1 MKAVE
6 IQAFG
11 SPEGLAV
18 IDLPDPSPADGQVL
32 IATEAIGVGGVDAVI
47 RSGAIAGYGF
57 TEGHILG
64 SEVAGT
70 MTAVGG
76 GIDTSWVG
84 QRVWAF
90 TGLGGGY
97 VEQAIAPVEEILP
110 LPANLS
116 AVDAVTLGSSGV
128 VAHFG
133 LAHARFAPGE
143 SVLVRGAAGSIGIMT
158 VQLAARGGASAVAV
172 TTSSA
177 ERGDGLRKL
186 GATHMLDRAGEG
198 GEDAPA
204 GYDVIIDIAAGAD
217 MPSFFARLN
226 PNGRMVVVGV
236 VAGYPP
242 ADFGMTMMAAFQK
255 SMSFATFSTD
265 TVPEPDRRAVR
276 IEQFEAAS
284 RGELQMVVH
293 EALPLQAVLAQWKS
307 RRESATLACARATA
321 TRAFPLLLLPGCL
334 RARDFWSLRS
344 FRSARRRNFG
354 DRITVPSDSTANH
367 VRPRSIPSRRCRRAR
382 EDSSPPERKRDRL
395 IGVRSAGIIKMLEG
409 RHGDTYP
416 GMAWEPKAAF
426 TAVAECYRG

>member
-1 MKAVE
+1 MKAVA

-57 TEGHILG
+57 KQGHILG

-70 MTAVGG
+70 VTAVGG
-76 GIDTSWVG
+76 GVDTSWVG

-97 VEQAIAPVEEILP
+97 VEQAIAPVGEILV
-110 LPANLS
+110 LPADLS

-128 VAHFG
+128 VAHFA
-133 LAHARFAPGE
+133 LAHVRFAPGE

-177 ERGDGLRKL
+177 ERGDRLRTL
-186 GATHMLDRAGEG
+186 GATHVLDRAGEG
-198 GEDAPA
+198 GEDAPP
-204 GYDVIIDIAAGAD
+204 GYDVIIDIAAGAA

-226 PNGRMVVVGV
+226 PNGRMAVVGV

-255 SMSFATFSTD
+255 SLSFATFSTD
-265 TVPEPDRRAVR
+265 TVPSPDRRAVR
-276 IEQFEAAS
+276 TEQFEAAS

-293 EALPLQAVLAQWKS
+293 EVLPLEQARLAHQKMDAGEVFGRIVL
-307 RRESATLACARATA
+307 
-321 TRAFPLLLLPGCL
+321 
-334 RARDFWSLRS
+334 
-344 FRSARRRNFG
+344 
-354 DRITVPSDSTANH
+354 VPSG
-367 VRPRSIPSRRCRRAR
+367 SR
-382 EDSSPPERKRDRL
+382 
-395 IGVRSAGIIKMLEG
+395 G
-409 RHGDTYP
+409 
-416 GMAWEPKAAF
+416 
-426 TAVAECYRG
+426 